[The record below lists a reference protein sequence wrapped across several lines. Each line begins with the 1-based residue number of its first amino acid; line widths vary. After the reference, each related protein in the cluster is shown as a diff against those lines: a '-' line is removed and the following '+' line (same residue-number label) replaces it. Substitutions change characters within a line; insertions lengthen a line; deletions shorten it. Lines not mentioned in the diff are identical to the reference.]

1 MFESTSCSRDSRSYV
16 SAVVK
21 RNFRHVYRS
30 RNYYFFSLRLYVSLD
45 EWISGQCD
53 SSLSLPLSPPH
64 ALPRLGRESVDVIDE
79 ENQHSRLSLSHYLEE
94 KSRQSLIE
102 ELCAAYELSA
112 TSVDLLPSLYK
123 RIEREEQ
130 TVAMTSVMKVEKE
143 GSISRYYYLADI
155 EATSVHHS
163 YQQHIRLF
171 TWTKMTSLRW
181 VLPRRTTTATTTI
194 PVRDTTSAER
204 EGLEFLDFSILTSLL
219 EENNLDKLYGRKV
232 MYLSLQRALFCSDDF
247 HERRFPMFFNIE
259 AIATSVQRS
268 EGGGGSSSGGGGWE
282 YVFKPAYFHFAD
294 VSQSTPLD
302 ELIAVL
308 SKYQSDVSNK
318 EVIKALTDAR
328 PGQRE
333 GNDVTTGVKRR
344 ARASSTAFQSQL
356 SSLDLTHRVH
366 MSYQE
371 YHQQQ
376 SQLSSQMILYSISP
390 LRERDLV
397 KPPPPLPL
405 PQREEEEE
413 REARLI
419 LPVIAYDVALAELF
433 QGITANL
440 IALAIY
446 RKQQQEEEKS
456 TSLPAS
462 LPYDDICYDAINML
476 QQTSEHSY
484 LVIVRFIQSCD
495 DEEAMTCTNIDEMF
509 AESYPSDVTPSH
521 STHPQQSSVIAIL
534 ERLVL

>member
-1 MFESTSCSRDSRSYV
+1 MSVWMSGYLV
-16 SAVVK
+16 S
-21 RNFRHVYRS
+21 
-30 RNYYFFSLRLYVSLD
+30 D
-45 EWISGQCD
+45 I
-53 SSLSLPLSPPH
+53 SLSLPLSPPH
-64 ALPRLGRESVDVIDE
+64 AHLLLGRESVDVIDE

-94 KSRQSLIE
+94 KSRRSLVE
-102 ELCAAYELSA
+102 ELCSAYELSA

-130 TVAMTSVMKVEKE
+130 TAAMTSVMKVEKE
-143 GSISRYYYLADI
+143 GNISRYYYLADI

-181 VLPRRTTTATTTI
+181 VLPRRTTATTT
-194 PVRDTTSAER
+194 PARDTTSAER
-204 EGLEFLDFSILTSLL
+204 EGLEFLDFSTLTSLL
-219 EENNLDKLYGRKV
+219 QENNLDKLYGRKV

-247 HERRFPMFFNIE
+247 HKRPFPMFFNIE
-259 AIATSVQRS
+259 AIATSVQRCG
-268 EGGGGSSSGGGGWE
+268 GGGGSASGGWE

-294 VSQSTPLD
+294 VSQSTSLD

-308 SKYQSDVSNK
+308 SKYQSDVSDK

-328 PGQRE
+328 LGQRE

-344 ARASSTAFQSQL
+344 ARASSSAFQSQL

-371 YHQQQ
+371 FHQQQ

-390 LRERDLV
+390 LRERDLA
-397 KPPPPLPL
+397 KPANLLPPLPL

-419 LPVIAYDVALAELF
+419 LPVIAYDVTLAELF

-446 RKQQQEEEKS
+446 RKQQQQEEEKN
-456 TSLPAS
+456 TSLPPS
-462 LPYDDICYDAINML
+462 LPYDDICYDAINTL
-476 QQTSEHSY
+476 QQTSESEHNY

-495 DEEAMTCTNIDEMF
+495 DEEAMTCTNIDELF

-521 STHPQQSSVIAIL
+521 STHRQQSSVIAIL